1 MEILLPILGVAL
13 VAWFMNFRTQ
23 EQRTNLGLPNQ
34 KIRCPDCLGK
44 VPVEAKKC
52 MHCGCSLSALQNQ
65 PTKLG
70 SFESNE
76 EMQAYEKAA
85 NKAAKN
91 VFKYFMLAIFSYFI
105 LINLLS
111 GNTEERVG
119 ALLVAVVAIIIVV
132 IVKRVKK

>member
-1 MEILLPILGVAL
+1 MWQILGAAAAV
-13 VAWFMNFRTQ
+13 WFNNFRTQ
-23 EQRTNLGLPNQ
+23 EQRTNLGLPHQ

-52 MHCGCSLSALQNQ
+52 MHCGCSLSAVQNQ

-70 SFESNE
+70 PFQSNE

-85 NKAAKN
+85 NKSAKN
-91 VFKYFMLAIFSYFI
+91 VFKYFILAIFSYFI
-105 LINLLS
+105 LINLLG
-111 GNTEERVG
+111 GNSEERVG
-119 ALLVAVVAIIIVV
+119 ALSVAVVAIIIVV